1 VIRIRSP
8 AGVFRLKK
16 GSPKGRARPLLWT
29 AERTAR
35 WEETDNVPAAVMVW
49 TASQCGNFLDFAEAA
64 GERMYPLLHVAAYW
78 GMRRGELVG
87 LERADLG
94 LETRRLDVRQAQ
106 VDDELDDTK
115 SENSDRQIVFDAET
129 GRVLTAWQQR
139 QRFEQ
144 RQWAEA
150 YTDAG
155 RVFSYED
162 GRALRPE
169 YVSQRF
175 DVLLTRYAAIRGRAA
190 NGWPPE
196 RTARKHRVPVEA
208 VMIALSAP
216 LPPIRFH
223 DLRHGAATMLL
234 AAGAP
239 MKVVSEVLG
248 HASSSFTSDV
258 YAVVAE
264 ELAEQAAVAIAVFV
278 PRRSRAV
285 AGGAINVPSGPEIGS
300 GNDEGSSRNIRE
312 LPGQERRL
320 GDLNPGWTSSP
331 NRISSAAP

>member
-1 VIRIRSP
+1 
-8 AGVFRLKK
+8 
-16 GSPKGRARPLLWT
+16 
-29 AERTAR
+29 
-35 WEETDNVPAAVMVW
+35 MVW
-49 TASQCGNFLDFAEAA
+49 GASQCGNFLDFAEAA
-64 GERMYPLLHVAAYW
+64 GERLYPLFHVAAYW

-87 LERADLG
+87 LERSDLG
-94 LETRRLDVRQAQ
+94 LETRRLDVRQSQ

-129 GRVLTAWQQR
+129 ARVLTAWQQR

-155 RVFSYED
+155 RAFSYED

-175 DVLLTRYAAIRGRAA
+175 DVLLTRYAAIRRRAA
-190 NGWPPE
+190 DGWTLE
-196 RTARKHRVPVEA
+196 HIARKHRTPVEA

-216 LPPIRFH
+216 LPPVRFH

-248 HASSSFTSDV
+248 HASSAFTSDV

-264 ELAEQAAVAIAVFV
+264 ELAEQAAIAIAAFV
-278 PRRSRAV
+278 PRRNRAV
-285 AGGAINVPSGPEIGS
+285 ASGAINVPSGPGNGS

-320 GDLNPGWTSSP
+320 GDLNPGWTVSP
-331 NRISSAAP
+331 NRISSSGPQRSEPSHLGQRVPVISPERHGTARNCN